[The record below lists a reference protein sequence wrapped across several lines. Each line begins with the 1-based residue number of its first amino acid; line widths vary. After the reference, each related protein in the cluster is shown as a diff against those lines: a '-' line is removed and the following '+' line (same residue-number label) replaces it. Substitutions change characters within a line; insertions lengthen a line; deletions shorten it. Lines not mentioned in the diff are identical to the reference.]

1 MTGVQTCALPISFH
15 RILGIS
21 PLAYLRAIRLGAVR
35 QALKTASSVT
45 EAATD
50 MGFWH
55 FGHFAKDYQ
64 AMFGELPSHT
74 HKRCAPPLQ

>member
-1 MTGVQTCALPISFH
+1 
-15 RILGIS
+15 
-21 PLAYLRAIRLGAVR
+21 
-35 QALKTASSVT
+35 VT

-64 AMFGELPSHT
+64 AMFGELPSQT
-74 HKRCAPPLQ
+74 HKRHGPPLQ